1 MCPFSLPFQQACKNF
16 CPESTHPESSLCYF
30 SYDFYVKV
38 AKEKWFLVFF
48 VEVDK
53 IADVQ
58 FVILKILKNGEKDI
72 SDIILIMHL
81 NMLSDV
87 NIPTGKLVWYL
98 LLELAELGR
107 LDRLSLNHL
116 SDCNDAVIL
125 WLRVIS
131 VLWSYCKLE
140 IQHYAVIRMAPWLML
155 YRSSV
160 LTPPTKNAQQLMLTD
175 KLGITNKW
183 PSILVVK
190 KLWY

>member
-48 VEVDK
+48 VEVDCTTIDIK

-58 FVILKILKNGEKDI
+58 FVILKILKNGEKYI

-98 LLELAELGR
+98 LLELAELSR
-107 LDRLSLNHL
+107 LGRLSLSHL

-125 WLRVIS
+125 WLNKRFM
-131 VLWSYCKLE
+131 KL
-140 IQHYAVIRMAPWLML
+140 L
-155 YRSSV
+155 
-160 LTPPTKNAQQLMLTD
+160 
-175 KLGITNKW
+175 
-183 PSILVVK
+183 
-190 KLWY
+190 